1 MELFDP
7 DGILSPWCNFL
18 QFNSHVQCICWHQP
32 STTILW
38 QGSATTIKTLRA
50 HGTATLMQRTHR
62 TCRVNY
68 IPTRNS
74 CRREPVRLGPHS
86 TCFRYV
92 FIFYLVFHRSRFS
105 LNVGELQQHR
115 LPRRKQ
121 TGTMEDVLSLPDPRT
136 RKEECLHLVT
146 WRGFLQPA
154 IFKNVGKANKQI
166 AAVISSAVN
175 VCDKLCWS

>member
-68 IPTRNS
+68 IPTCNS
-74 CRREPVRLGPHS
+74 CRREPCSQSKVRLGPHS

-92 FIFYLVFHRSRFS
+92 LFLFS
-105 LNVGELQQHR
+105 FPPQPVLAQ
-115 LPRRKQ
+115 RRRTAATSSSTPQ
-121 TGTMEDVLSLPDPRT
+121 ANGNNGGCPVLTGSSHPKRRMSSPCDLAWFFTACHFQ
-136 RKEECLHLVT
+136 KC
-146 WRGFLQPA
+146 
-154 IFKNVGKANKQI
+154 GK
-166 AAVISSAVN
+166 SE
-175 VCDKLCWS
+175 